1 MQKRKGGHTTQSA
14 GKGQDFLDKTQKALT
29 IKEKN

>member
-1 MQKRKGGHTTQSA
+1 MQKRRGHTTKCE
-14 GKGQDFLDKTQKALT
+14 GKGQDFLDKTQKTLI